1 MSMLSI
7 TDNFSWTRLW
17 AIVVKEFN
25 QFKRDH
31 TTFAMILGIPLV
43 QILLFGYA
51 INVNPKNLPIAVLS
65 SDNSIFTRTLISKL
79 ETTKYFRVTNTVNTE
94 AEAENLIRTG
104 KVQFVLSI
112 PTDFSRKFIR
122 GEKPAVL
129 LEVDA
134 ADPASVGNALGA
146 LNALGPALFN
156 VDLTGSLSYLQP
168 STPPATIN
176 THLRYNPNQ
185 ITQYNVV
192 PGLIG
197 IILTMTLVMVTAMI
211 ITRERERGTIETL
224 LTTPA
229 RPLEVIVG
237 KSLPYVIVGYLQMA
251 LLVIVAKV
259 LFDIPMFGSL
269 FVLVVATLPFILG
282 NLLVGIA
289 FSTIAQTQLQASQ
302 MTMFFFLPSLLLSG
316 FAFPFRGMP
325 EWAQWIGQC
334 LPMTHYVNISRG
346 IFLKGNGW
354 IEIWPDLWPILL
366 FMVVATFVG
375 VTRYR
380 QTLD

>member
-1 MSMLSI
+1 MSLVNI
-7 TDNFSWTRLW
+7 TNNFSLARLW
-17 AIVVKEFN
+17 AVVVKEFN

-31 TTFAMILGIPLV
+31 TTFAMIIGIPLV

-51 INVNPKNLPIAVLS
+51 INVNPKNLPVAVLS
-65 SDNSIFTRTLISKL
+65 ADNSIFTRTLVSKL
-79 ETTKYFRVTNTVNTE
+79 ETTKYFQVTKNINTE
-94 AEAENLIRTG
+94 AEAEKLLRTG
-104 KVQFVLSI
+104 KVQFVLNI
-112 PTDFSRKFIR
+112 PVDFSRKFIR
-122 GEKPAVL
+122 GEQPAVL

-134 ADPASVGNALGA
+134 ADPASIGNALA
-146 LNALGPALFN
+146 AVNALAPTLFDF
-156 VDLTGSLSYLQP
+156 DLTGSLAYLKP
-168 STPPATIN
+168 TTPPATIN

-185 ITQYNVV
+185 ITQYNIV

-229 RPLEVIVG
+229 RPLEVIIG
-237 KSLPYVIVGYLQMA
+237 KSLPYVIVGYLQMG

-259 LFDIPMFGSL
+259 LFDIPLHGSL
-269 FVLVVATLPFILG
+269 FVLIVATLPFILG

-334 LPMTHYVNISRG
+334 LPMTHYVNITRG

-354 IEIWPDLWPILL
+354 IEIWPDLWPILI

-375 VTRYR
+375 VSRYR